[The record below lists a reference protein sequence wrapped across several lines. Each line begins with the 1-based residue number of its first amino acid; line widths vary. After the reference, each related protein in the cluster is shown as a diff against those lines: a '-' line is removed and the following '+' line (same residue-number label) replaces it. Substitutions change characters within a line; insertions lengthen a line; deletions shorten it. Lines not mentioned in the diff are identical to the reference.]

1 MAFLCKKIDKKI
13 YRILYNLFDRRFQ
26 TKMPPETGGIED
38 INKLFQIC

>member
-1 MAFLCKKIDKKI
+1 MIFLCKKIGKKI
-13 YRILYNLFDRRFQ
+13 HRILYNLFGRCFQ